1 MKKVMILVVSAVVL
15 IAGGFFTLEYLKHK
29 EEEEKFWKVQETRVA
44 KYIHYNVK
52 DVKSITFTERE
63 TSPMGIPRLKGYIN
77 NDQQLDFVARIS
89 TTDNFEDKFDRS
101 GEFGKLIKDPEKS
114 ISEIENEEK
123 EKKRKKNSL
132 CPIFVFPTFF

>member
-1 MKKVMILVVSAVVL
+1 MKKVVILGVSAL
-15 IAGGFFTLEYLKHK
+15 LLMAGGFFTLEYLKHK

-52 DVKSITFTERE
+52 DVKSITFTEHE

-89 TTDNFEDKFDRS
+89 TTENFEDQFDRS
-101 GEFGKLIKDPEKS
+101 GELGKLIKKPEKS
-114 ISEIENEEK
+114 VAEIEKEER
-123 EKKRKKNSL
+123 EKKQE
-132 CPIFVFPTFF
+132 